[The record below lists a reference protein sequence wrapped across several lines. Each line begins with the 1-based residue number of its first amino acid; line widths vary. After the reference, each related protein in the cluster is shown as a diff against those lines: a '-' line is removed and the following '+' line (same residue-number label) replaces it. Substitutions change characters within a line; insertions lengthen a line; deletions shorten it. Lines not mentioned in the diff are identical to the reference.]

1 MEGISSKI
9 LAQDCQSPRKDK
21 LPLPQFLFPAE
32 EKPSGSWWHGVQVPS
47 PTSLTHFCPKQLIH
61 FQSSPA
67 PICLAVLGQN
77 ESRAWGQLLGEPNQQ
92 SCLRTLQCSLQSLQ
106 CCHKHTRSN
115 SFSFYTDRYRVAQM
129 WMSLV
134 LEAETGGGPIRT
146 VSTQPC
152 VRREA
157 PCSGQLTERCSCSCM
172 GCLPAWNSVLEPCS
186 PAFGPPLCSGD
197 PRENCPCFWD

>member
-1 MEGISSKI
+1 MARG
-9 LAQDCQSPRKDK
+9 
-21 LPLPQFLFPAE
+21 
-32 EKPSGSWWHGVQVPS
+32 SGPS

-186 PAFGPPLCSGD
+186 PAFGPPLCSAD